1 VRWSDAALGPIQS
14 NLACGTGRCAFP
26 VGCQDFACD
35 LMNKLRQNI
44 ASQPQ
49 PPPTTQTLTMA
60 DSTAST
66 TGAASAESPAQE
78 KARLRRERRAAKIA
92 AGGADRLQAI
102 SSLQGGS
109 HRDFE
114 KDVPGALTAHV
125 AVGYASASAQCC
137 PMTCPLVLPNLRNQQ
152 V

>member
-1 VRWSDAALGPIQS
+1 
-14 NLACGTGRCAFP
+14 
-26 VGCQDFACD
+26 
-35 LMNKLRQNI
+35 
-44 ASQPQ
+44 
-49 PPPTTQTLTMA
+49 MA

-66 TGAASAESPAQE
+66 TGMASTESPAQE

-114 KDVPGALTAHV
+114 KDVPGAFDYL
-125 AVGYASASAQCC
+125 
-137 PMTCPLVLPNLRNQQ
+137 
-152 V
+152 